1 MKKIKEKPM
10 LAERIKEKAVSTP
23 RELLRKGLDDG
34 SERLRMQLRDTAQHG
49 QADEYGGDT
58 IEDTAARGLRRAEKE
73 LTRQR
78 KKRPQEQPPEGGAS
92 TADGTVQKYSAIKGK
107 DTTSAGSQP
116 QSAAERGR
124 QQARQN
130 AAQKAA
136 KVKAKDTYIG
146 AQTETQVTVA
156 AEPQRQGQQAF
167 IRERGRR
174 VASQQQR
181 RQRQERQ
188 RILHR
193 NEAPH
198 TNGFGCGSTESK
210 VDGLTRGSKINER
223 NRIQSPKNHQAP
235 LPRELKQTASSLPK
249 TRESSKLIGRVPE
262 QTARSTATSA
272 SMAGVQT
279 AREAAEVGRYQR
291 TAKAAQAAIQKT
303 TQTASR
309 ALRAIIAVAQNL
321 LAAIAAGGSTA
332 VAMVLV
338 ICLIGLLIVS
348 PFGIFFSGEDSGTG
362 YTMPEAVTML
372 NTEFTDRI
380 EQIKAENSY
389 DELDMDNAGSAAMVA
404 NWRDVLAVYAVR
416 TTTDASSPDEVATL
430 TEEKLNILRQIFWDM
445 NEISYWL
452 EMISGGED
460 EEDTVILH
468 IRVAVKDHLQ
478 MAEAYHFTTEQKK
491 LLEELMQPE
500 YEELFMRLTGSY
512 QDIALSDKEVAEIMK
527 NLPADLSENRKQ
539 VVLTAYQ
546 LLGRVHYFWGGKSLV
561 IGWDSRWGMPMEVT
575 AEGSSTTGTV
585 RPFGLDCSGMV
596 DWVFYNQSGG
606 QYVIGHGGG
615 ATAQHSY
622 CTPIAW
628 SDAQPGDLV
637 FYPGDSHVGIVCGFD
652 SGGNIMI
659 IHCASGANNVV
670 VTGKIGF
677 TSIGRPEYFAD

>member
-1 MKKIKEKPM
+1 M
-10 LAERIKEKAVSTP
+10 ERIKEKPTLGERVKEKAVSAP
-23 RELLRKGLDDG
+23 KELLRKGLDDG
-34 SERLRMQLRDTAQHG
+34 SERLRTQLRDTAQHG

-78 KKRPQEQPPEGGAS
+78 KKRPQEQPPEGGAPA
-92 TADGTVQKYSAIKGK
+92 ADATEQKPSAIKGK

-156 AEPQRQGQQAF
+156 AEPQRQGQRVF
-167 IRERGRR
+167 MEERGRKAAR
-174 VASQQQR
+174 WQAEQKRAVSR
-181 RQRQERQ
+181 RRIKTAQALHSDRDGSAMPDRMRSEQIPHIKERA
-188 RILHR
+188 
-193 NEAPH
+193 E
-198 TNGFGCGSTESK
+198 T
-210 VDGLTRGSKINER
+210 
-223 NRIQSPKNHQAP
+223 
-235 LPRELKQTASSLPK
+235 SLPK
-249 TRESSKLIGRVPE
+249 PARKKHLPMERDIVSVSPRSKKIADTAKTLESAQKQAVMLQS
-262 QTARSTATSA
+262 SA
-272 SMAGVQT
+272 
-279 AREAAEVGRYQR
+279 R
-291 TAKAAQAAIQKT
+291 TAQKASQAAG
-303 TQTASR
+303 R
-309 ALRAIIAVAQNL
+309 ALRAILSAARS
-321 LAAIAAGGSTA
+321 LAAAMMAGGST
-332 VAMVLV
+332 VLSMVLV
-338 ICLIGLLIVS
+338 ICLIGLLIAS

-362 YTMPEAVTML
+362 YTMPEAVSVL
-372 NTEFTDRI
+372 NGEFAARI
-380 EQIKAENSY
+380 EQIKAENPY
-389 DELDMDNAGSAAMVA
+389 DELDMDNAGSAAMIS

-430 TEEKLNILRQIFWDM
+430 TEEKLDILRQIFWDM

-452 EMISGGED
+452 ETISGGED

-512 QDIALSDKEVAEIMK
+512 QDIALSDKEVAEIMEK
-527 NLPADLSENRKQ
+527 LPADLSEERKQ

-546 LLGRVHYFWGGKSLV
+546 LLGKVHYFWGGKSLI
-561 IGWDSRWGMPMEVT
+561 IGWDSRWGMPMKVT

-622 CTPIAW
+622 CAPIAW

-652 SGGNIMI
+652 SSGNIMV

-670 VTGKIGF
+670 VTGKSGF
-677 TSIGRPEYFAD
+677 TSIARPTYYQE

>member
-1 MKKIKEKPM
+1 MEKIKEKPT
-10 LAERIKEKAVSTP
+10 LGERVKEKAVSAP
-23 RELLRKGLDDG
+23 KELLRKGLDDG
-34 SERLRMQLRDTAQHG
+34 SERLRTQLRDTAQQG
-49 QADEYGGDT
+49 RRDEYGGDA
-58 IEDTAARGLRRAEKE
+58 IEDTAASGLHRAEKE
-73 LTRQR
+73 LLKQR
-78 KKRPQEQPPEGGAS
+78 KKKNAE
-92 TADGTVQKYSAIKGK
+92 
-107 DTTSAGSQP
+107 
-116 QSAAERGR
+116 QSASPRGDASVPNFESDAPPVIR
-124 QQARQN
+124 TRETDAARARDPSPPVREQARQAPMKQAVKTKN
-130 AAQKAA
+130 AYISAQ
-136 KVKAKDTYIG
+136 G
-146 AQTETQVTVA
+146 ETAVTSA
-156 AEPQRQGQQAF
+156 PESQRQGQQTF
-167 IRERGRR
+167 IQEQGRKASRQQAKRRRAERRFRHQDDLRGDSLRTEGFKPTSRGRIKERGGI
-174 VASQQQR
+174 QQPKKHQLPEPKTPNYAAGIVPKAR
-181 RQRQERQ
+181 E
-188 RILHR
+188 
-193 NEAPH
+193 
-198 TNGFGCGSTESK
+198 
-210 VDGLTRGSKINER
+210 GSKSAVLSAE
-223 NRIQSPKNHQAP
+223 QAV
-235 LPRELKQTASSLPK
+235 RSSTVHATA
-249 TRESSKLIGRVPE
+249 
-262 QTARSTATSA
+262 
-272 SMAGVQT
+272 AGT
-279 AREAAEVGRYQR
+279 HAAREAAMQMAKRQQMTKAAE
-291 TAKAAQAAIQKT
+291 TATQKTAQAAG
-303 TQTASR
+303 R
-309 ALRAIIAVAQNL
+309 ALRSIIAAAQSL
-321 LAAIAAGGSTA
+321 LAAIAAGGSTV

-362 YTMPEAVTML
+362 YTMPEAVSVL
-372 NTEFTDRI
+372 NGEFAARI
-380 EQIKAENSY
+380 EQIKAENPY
-389 DELDMDNAGSAAMVA
+389 DELDMDNAGSAAMIS

-430 TEEKLNILRQIFWDM
+430 TEEKLDILRQIFWDM

-452 EMISGGED
+452 ETVPDGKD

-512 QDIALSDKEVAEIMK
+512 QDIALSDKEVAEIME

-546 LLGRVHYFWGGKSLV
+546 LLGKVHYFWGGKSLI
-561 IGWDSRWGMPMEVT
+561 IGWDSRWGMPMKVT

>member
-1 MKKIKEKPM
+1 MERIKEKPM
-10 LAERIKEKAVSTP
+10 LGERVKEKAVSTP
-23 RELLRKGLDDG
+23 KELLRKGLDDG
-34 SERLRMQLRDTAQHG
+34 SERLRTQLRDTAQHG

-58 IEDTAARGLRRAEKE
+58 IEDTAVRGLRRAEKE

-78 KKRPQEQPPEGGAS
+78 KKKTQEQPPEGGA
-92 TADGTVQKYSAIKGK
+92 ADATEQKYSAIKGK

-156 AEPQRQGQQAF
+156 VEPQRQGQRVF
-167 IRERGRR
+167 MEERGRKAAR
-174 VASQQQR
+174 WQAEQKRAVSR
-181 RQRQERQ
+181 RRIKTAQALHSDRDGSAMPDRMRSEQIPHIKERA
-188 RILHR
+188 
-193 NEAPH
+193 E
-198 TNGFGCGSTESK
+198 T
-210 VDGLTRGSKINER
+210 
-223 NRIQSPKNHQAP
+223 
-235 LPRELKQTASSLPK
+235 SLPK
-249 TRESSKLIGRVPE
+249 PARKKHLPMESDIVSVSPRSKKIAD
-262 QTARSTATSA
+262 TAKTLESA
-272 SMAGVQT
+272 QKQAVMLQSSART
-279 AREAAEVGRYQR
+279 AREAAVQTARYQQA
-291 TAKAAQAAIQKT
+291 AKAAQTTAQKASQAAG
-303 TQTASR
+303 R
-309 ALRAIIAVAQNL
+309 ALRAILSAARS
-321 LAAIAAGGSTA
+321 LAAAMMAGGST
-332 VAMVLV
+332 VLSMVLV

-362 YTMPEAVTML
+362 YTMPEAVSVL
-372 NTEFTDRI
+372 NGEFAARI
-380 EQIKAENSY
+380 EQIKAENPY
-389 DELDMDNAGSAAMVA
+389 DELDMDNAGSAAMIS

-416 TTTDASSPDEVATL
+416 TTTDNASPDEVATL
-430 TEEKLNILRQIFWDM
+430 TEEKMEILREIFWDM
-445 NEISYWL
+445 NTITYWTK
-452 EMISGGED
+452 IVPGGKD
-460 EEDTVILH
+460 EADTVILH
-468 IRVAVKDHLQ
+468 ITVTIKTHLQ
-478 MAEAYHFTTEQKK
+478 MADEHQFNTEQRR

-500 YEELFMRLTGSY
+500 YQELFAALTGSY
-512 QDIALSDKEVAEIMK
+512 QDIELSPDEVAKIME

-546 LLGRVHYFWGGKSLV
+546 LLGKVHYFWGGKSLI
-561 IGWDSRWGMPMEVT
+561 IGWDSRWGMPMKVT

-652 SGGNIMI
+652 SSGNIMV
-659 IHCASGANNVV
+659 IHCASSENNVV
-670 VTGKIGF
+670 VTGKSGF

>member
-1 MKKIKEKPM
+1 MKKIKEKPT
-10 LAERIKEKAVSTP
+10 LSERIKEKAVSTP
-23 RELLRKGLDDG
+23 RELLHRGLDDG
-34 SERLRMQLRDTAQHG
+34 SERLRTQLRDTAQHG

-78 KKRPQEQPPEGGAS
+78 KKKPQEQPPEGGAPA
-92 TADGTVQKYSAIKGK
+92 ADATEQKPSAIKGK

-136 KVKAKDTYIG
+136 KVKTKDTYIG

-167 IRERGRR
+167 IQEQGRK
-174 VASQQQR
+174 ASRQQVQR
-181 RQRQERQ
+181 RQAEQRFRHQVDLRGDPLRSEYPTSRGRELPSRER
-188 RILHR
+188 IK
-193 NEAPH
+193 E
-198 TNGFGCGSTESK
+198 
-210 VDGLTRGSKINER
+210 RGSIQPPKKH
-223 NRIQSPKNHQAP
+223 RIPEPKAPEHAAGIMPKVREGGKSAVQSAEQAV
-235 LPRELKQTASSLPK
+235 RS
-249 TRESSKLIGRVPE
+249 
-262 QTARSTATSA
+262 STAHAATV
-272 SMAGVQT
+272 GNYV
-279 AREAAEVGRYQR
+279 AREAAMQMALRQQTTKMAE
-291 TAKAAQAAIQKT
+291 TAVQKTAQAAGC
-303 TQTASR
+303 
-309 ALRAIIAVAQNL
+309 ALRSIIAAAQSL
-321 LAAIAAGGSTA
+321 LAAIAAGGSTV

-362 YTMPEAVTML
+362 YTMPEAVSVL
-372 NTEFTDRI
+372 NGEFAARI
-380 EQIKAENSY
+380 EQIKTENPY
-389 DELDMDNAGSAAMVA
+389 DELDMDNAGSAAMIS

-416 TTTDASSPDEVATL
+416 TTTDNASPDEVATL
-430 TEEKLNILRQIFWDM
+430 TEEKMEILREIFWDM
-445 NEISYWL
+445 NAITYWTEIVP
-452 EMISGGED
+452 GGKD
-460 EEDTVILH
+460 EADTVILH
-468 IRVAVKDHLQ
+468 IIVTIKTHLH
-478 MAEAYHFTTEQKK
+478 MADEDQFNTEQRR
-491 LLEELMQPE
+491 LLEELMQPK
-500 YEELFMRLTGSY
+500 YQELFMALTGSY
-512 QDIALSDKEVAEIMK
+512 QNIELSPENVAKIME
-527 NLPADLSENRKQ
+527 NLPADLSAERRQ

-546 LLGRVHYFWGGKSLV
+546 LLGKVHYFWGGKSLI
-561 IGWDSRWGMPMEVT
+561 IGWDSRWGMPMKVT

-670 VTGKIGF
+670 VTGKSGF

>member
-1 MKKIKEKPM
+1 MKKIKEKPT
-10 LAERIKEKAVSTP
+10 LSERIKEKAVSTP

-34 SERLRMQLRDTAQHG
+34 SERLRTQLRDTAQHG

-78 KKRPQEQPPEGGAS
+78 KKKPQEQPPEDGAPA
-92 TADGTVQKYSAIKGK
+92 ADATEQKPSAIKGK

-156 AEPQRQGQQAF
+156 AEPQRQGQRVF
-167 IRERGRR
+167 MEERGRKAAR
-174 VASQQQR
+174 WQAEQKRAVSR
-181 RQRQERQ
+181 RRIKTAQAVRSDGGGSAMPGRMRSEQIPHIKERA
-188 RILHR
+188 
-193 NEAPH
+193 E
-198 TNGFGCGSTESK
+198 T
-210 VDGLTRGSKINER
+210 
-223 NRIQSPKNHQAP
+223 
-235 LPRELKQTASSLPK
+235 SLPK
-249 TRESSKLIGRVPE
+249 PARKKHLPMERDIVSVSPRSKKIADTAKTLESAQKQAVMLQSS
-262 QTARSTATSA
+262 AR
-272 SMAGVQT
+272 T
-279 AREAAEVGRYQR
+279 AREAAVRTARYQQA
-291 TAKAAQAAIQKT
+291 AKAAQATAQK
-303 TQTASR
+303 ASQAAGR
-309 ALRAIIAVAQNL
+309 ALRAILSAARS
-321 LAAIAAGGSTA
+321 LAAAMMAGGST
-332 VAMVLV
+332 VLSMVLV
-338 ICLIGLLIVS
+338 ICLIGLLIAS

-362 YTMPEAVTML
+362 YTMPDAVSML
-372 NTEFTDRI
+372 NSEFSARI
-380 EQIKAENSY
+380 EQIKAENPY
-389 DELDMDNAGSAAMVA
+389 DELDMDNAGSAAMIS

-416 TTTDASSPDEVATL
+416 TTTDNASPDEVATL
-430 TEEKLNILRQIFWDM
+430 TEEKMEILREIFWDM
-445 NEISYWL
+445 NAISYHL
-452 EMISGGED
+452 ETVSGGED
-460 EEDTVILH
+460 EGDTVILR
-468 IRVAVKDHLQ
+468 ITVTVKDHLQ
-478 MAEAYHFTTEQKK
+478 MADEYRFNADQRK

-500 YEELFMRLTGSY
+500 YQELFAALTGSY
-512 QDIALSDKEVAEIMK
+512 QDIELSPDEVAKIME
-527 NLPADLSENRKQ
+527 NLPADLSEARRE

-561 IGWDSRWGMPMEVT
+561 IGWDSRWGMPMKVT

-622 CTPIAW
+622 CTPIDW

-637 FYPGDSHVGIVCGFD
+637 FYPEDSHVGIVCGFD
-652 SGGNIMI
+652 SSGNIMV
-659 IHCASGANNVV
+659 IHCASGYNNVV
-670 VTGKIGF
+670 VTGKAGF
-677 TSIGRPEYFAD
+677 TTVARPEFYQE

>member
-1 MKKIKEKPM
+1 MKKIKEKPT
-10 LAERIKEKAVSTP
+10 LSERIKEKAVSAP
-23 RELLRKGLDDG
+23 RELLHRGLDDG
-34 SERLRMQLRDTAQHG
+34 SERLRTQLRDTAQHG

-78 KKRPQEQPPEGGAS
+78 KKKPQEQPPEGGAPA
-92 TADGTVQKYSAIKGK
+92 ADGAERKSSAIKGK

-156 AEPQRQGQQAF
+156 AEPQRQGQRVF
-167 IRERGRR
+167 MEERGRKAAR
-174 VASQQQR
+174 WQAEQKRAVSRCRIKTAQAVRSDGGGSAMPDRKRSAQTPHIK
-181 RQRQERQ
+181 ERA
-188 RILHR
+188 
-193 NEAPH
+193 E
-198 TNGFGCGSTESK
+198 T
-210 VDGLTRGSKINER
+210 
-223 NRIQSPKNHQAP
+223 
-235 LPRELKQTASSLPK
+235 SLPK
-249 TRESSKLIGRVPE
+249 P
-262 QTARSTATSA
+262 ARKDRLPVERDIVSA
-272 SMAGVQT
+272 SPHSRKMADTAKTLESAQKQAAMLQSSARAAREVAVQT
-279 AREAAEVGRYQR
+279 ARYQQA
-291 TAKAAQAAIQKT
+291 AKAAQATAQKAS
-303 TQTASR
+303 QTAGR
-309 ALRAIIAVAQNL
+309 ALRAILSAARS
-321 LAAIAAGGSTA
+321 LAAAMMAGGST
-332 VAMVLV
+332 VLSMVLV

-372 NTEFTDRI
+372 NAEFTDRI
-380 EQIKAENSY
+380 EQIKAENPH
-389 DELDMDNAGSAAMVA
+389 DELDMDNAGSAAMIA

-416 TTTDASSPDEVATL
+416 TTTDNASPDEVATL
-430 TEEKLNILRQIFWDM
+430 TEEKMEILREIFWDM
-445 NEISYWL
+445 NAITYWTEIVP
-452 EMISGGED
+452 GGKD
-460 EEDTVILH
+460 EADTVILH
-468 IRVAVKDHLQ
+468 IIVTIKTHLH
-478 MAEAYHFTTEQKK
+478 MADEYQFNTEQRR
-491 LLEELMQPE
+491 LLEELMQPK
-500 YEELFMRLTGSY
+500 YQELFMVLTGSY
-512 QDIALSDKEVAEIMK
+512 QDIELSPDEVAKIIE

-546 LLGRVHYFWGGKSLV
+546 LLGKVHYFWGGKSLI
-561 IGWDSRWGMPMEVT
+561 IGWDSRWGMPMKVT

-622 CTPIAW
+622 CAPIAW
-628 SDAQPGDLV
+628 GDAQPGDLV

-652 SGGNIMI
+652 SSGNIMV
-659 IHCASGANNVV
+659 IHCASSENNVV
-670 VTGKIGF
+670 VTGKSGF

>member
-1 MKKIKEKPM
+1 MEKIKEKPA
-10 LAERIKEKAVSTP
+10 LSERVKEKAVSAP
-23 RELLRKGLDDG
+23 KELLRKVLDDG
-34 SERLRMQLRDTAQHG
+34 SERLRTQLRDTAQQG
-49 QADEYGGDT
+49 RRDEYGGDA
-58 IEDTAARGLRRAEKE
+58 IEDTAASGLHRAEKE
-73 LTRQR
+73 LLKRR
-78 KKRPQEQPPEGGAS
+78 KKKNTE
-92 TADGTVQKYSAIKGK
+92 
-107 DTTSAGSQP
+107 
-116 QSAAERGR
+116 QSASPQGDASAPSSNSDVPPVIRIRETDAARAR
-124 QQARQN
+124 APSPPVREQARQAAMKQAVKTKN
-130 AAQKAA
+130 AYISAQ
-136 KVKAKDTYIG
+136 G
-146 AQTETQVTVA
+146 ETAVTSA
-156 AEPQRQGQQAF
+156 PESQRQGQQTF
-167 IRERGRR
+167 IQEQGRKASRQQAQRRRAERRFRHQDDLRGDSLRTEGFKPTSRGRIKERGGI
-174 VASQQQR
+174 QQPKKHQLPEPKTPNYAAGIVPKAR
-181 RQRQERQ
+181 E
-188 RILHR
+188 
-193 NEAPH
+193 
-198 TNGFGCGSTESK
+198 
-210 VDGLTRGSKINER
+210 GSKSAVLSAE
-223 NRIQSPKNHQAP
+223 QAV
-235 LPRELKQTASSLPK
+235 RSSTVHATA
-249 TRESSKLIGRVPE
+249 
-262 QTARSTATSA
+262 
-272 SMAGVQT
+272 AGT
-279 AREAAEVGRYQR
+279 HAAREAAMQMAKRQQMTKAAE
-291 TAKAAQAAIQKT
+291 TATQKTAQAAG
-303 TQTASR
+303 R
-309 ALRAIIAVAQNL
+309 ALRSIIAAAQSL
-321 LAAIAAGGSTA
+321 LAAIAAGGSTV

-362 YTMPEAVTML
+362 YTMPEAVSVL
-372 NTEFTDRI
+372 NGEFAARI
-380 EQIKAENSY
+380 EQIKAENPY
-389 DELDMDNAGSAAMVA
+389 DELDMDNAGSAAMIS

-430 TEEKLNILRQIFWDM
+430 TEEKLDILRQIFWDM

-452 EMISGGED
+452 ETVPDGKD

-512 QDIALSDKEVAEIMK
+512 QDIALSDKEVAEIME

-546 LLGRVHYFWGGKSLV
+546 LLGKVHYFWGGKSLI
-561 IGWDSRWGMPMEVT
+561 IGWDSRWGMPMKVT

>member
-1 MKKIKEKPM
+1 MKKIKEKPT
-10 LAERIKEKAVSTP
+10 LSERIKEKAVSTP

-34 SERLRMQLRDTAQHG
+34 SERLRTQLRDTAQHG

-78 KKRPQEQPPEGGAS
+78 KKKPQEQPPEGGAPA
-92 TADGTVQKYSAIKGK
+92 ADATEQKPSAIKGK

-156 AEPQRQGQQAF
+156 AEPQRQGQRVF
-167 IRERGRR
+167 MEERGRKAAR
-174 VASQQQR
+174 WQAEQKRAVSR
-181 RQRQERQ
+181 RRIKTAQAVRSDGGGSAMPGRMRSEQIPHIKERA
-188 RILHR
+188 
-193 NEAPH
+193 E
-198 TNGFGCGSTESK
+198 T
-210 VDGLTRGSKINER
+210 
-223 NRIQSPKNHQAP
+223 
-235 LPRELKQTASSLPK
+235 SLPK
-249 TRESSKLIGRVPE
+249 PARKKHLPMERDIVSVSPRSKKIADTAKTLESAQKQAVMLQSS
-262 QTARSTATSA
+262 AR
-272 SMAGVQT
+272 T
-279 AREAAEVGRYQR
+279 AREAAVRTARYQQA
-291 TAKAAQAAIQKT
+291 AKAAQATAQK
-303 TQTASR
+303 ASQAAGR
-309 ALRAIIAVAQNL
+309 ALRAILSAARS
-321 LAAIAAGGSTA
+321 LAAAMMAGGST
-332 VAMVLV
+332 VLSMVLV
-338 ICLIGLLIVS
+338 ICLIGLLIAS

-362 YTMPEAVTML
+362 YTMPDAVSML
-372 NTEFTDRI
+372 NSEFSARI
-380 EQIKAENSY
+380 EQIKAENPY
-389 DELDMDNAGSAAMVA
+389 DELDMDNAGSATMIS

-416 TTTDASSPDEVATL
+416 TTTDNASPDEVATL
-430 TEEKLNILRQIFWDM
+430 TEEKMEILREIFWDM
-445 NEISYWL
+445 NAISYHL
-452 EMISGGED
+452 ETVSGGED
-460 EEDTVILH
+460 EGDTVILR
-468 IRVAVKDHLQ
+468 ITVTVKDHLQ
-478 MAEAYHFTTEQKK
+478 MADEYRFNADQRK

-500 YEELFMRLTGSY
+500 YQELFAALTGSY
-512 QDIALSDKEVAEIMK
+512 QDIELSPDEVAKIME
-527 NLPADLSENRKQ
+527 NLPADLSEARRE

-561 IGWDSRWGMPMEVT
+561 IGWDSRWGMPMKVT

-622 CTPIAW
+622 CTPIDW

-637 FYPGDSHVGIVCGFD
+637 FYPEDSHVGIVCGFD
-652 SGGNIMI
+652 SSGNIMV
-659 IHCASGANNVV
+659 IHCASGYNNVV
-670 VTGKIGF
+670 VTGKAGF
-677 TSIGRPEYFAD
+677 TTVARPEFYQE